1 VRSHQPAGMPPLLR
15 YTDPLKEVML
25 LKVLGEGSYATV
37 YMGVLRATGQLCAL
51 KALKPGGGG

>member
-1 VRSHQPAGMPPLLR
+1 MPPLLR